1 VISPSQC
8 PIRSILVRFPV
19 GGLESN
25 GFGFARCNRDLD
37 ARRALIDPA
46 QSSPETCALIR
57 PFLFFPATHGFPP
70 IRRPFVQKSKSPVFC
85 SEFVT
90 DGCVLS
96 FLRRQNLEFTVARQL
111 GPDANTLILELLWLL
126 VSGNQKTES
135 ILAFLAQQEDLEP
148 NAWFRDDIRIAWIT
162 TLWAALG
169 YSHPHVDACYAVLGL
184 HPDKVY
190 PAILARRAGLLGPHP
205 DISVPKKPPQSIPR
219 KRKEKTA

>member
-1 VISPSQC
+1 MIAAKTRRTQLL
-8 PIRSILVRFPV
+8 IRSI
-19 GGLESN
+19 GT
-25 GFGFARCNRDLD
+25 
-37 ARRALIDPA
+37 
-46 QSSPETCALIR
+46 SSP
-57 PFLFFPATHGFPP
+57 FFPTTHGFPP
-70 IRRPFVQKSKSPVFC
+70 IWRPFVQKSKSSVFC

-162 TLWAALG
+162 TLWAAPG
-169 YSHPHVDACYAVLGL
+169 YAHPHVDACYAVLGL

-205 DISVPKKPPQSIPR
+205 DISIPKKPPQSVPR
-219 KRKEKTA
+219 KRREKTA

>member
-1 VISPSQC
+1 
-8 PIRSILVRFPV
+8 
-19 GGLESN
+19 
-25 GFGFARCNRDLD
+25 
-37 ARRALIDPA
+37 
-46 QSSPETCALIR
+46 
-57 PFLFFPATHGFPP
+57 
-70 IRRPFVQKSKSPVFC
+70 VQKPKSPVFC

-162 TLWAALG
+162 TL
-169 YSHPHVDACYAVLGL
+169 
-184 HPDKVY
+184 
-190 PAILARRAGLLGPHP
+190 
-205 DISVPKKPPQSIPR
+205 
-219 KRKEKTA
+219 

>member
-1 VISPSQC
+1 M
-8 PIRSILVRFPV
+8 
-19 GGLESN
+19 
-25 GFGFARCNRDLD
+25 
-37 ARRALIDPA
+37 
-46 QSSPETCALIR
+46 
-57 PFLFFPATHGFPP
+57 
-70 IRRPFVQKSKSPVFC
+70 QKSNWPVFC

-162 TLWAALG
+162 TL
-169 YSHPHVDACYAVLGL
+169 
-184 HPDKVY
+184 
-190 PAILARRAGLLGPHP
+190 
-205 DISVPKKPPQSIPR
+205 
-219 KRKEKTA
+219 